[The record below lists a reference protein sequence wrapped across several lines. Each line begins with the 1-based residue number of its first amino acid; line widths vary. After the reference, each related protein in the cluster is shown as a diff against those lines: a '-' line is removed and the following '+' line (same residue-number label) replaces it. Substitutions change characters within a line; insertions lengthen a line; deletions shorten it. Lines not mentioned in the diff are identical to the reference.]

1 MPNETLASV
10 SVPKE
15 LMERADRLME
25 KFPALGFRSRGR
37 FTAAAVQEYLAVLE
51 QRAYHMMILEGPEGE
66 PAAARGAVESLR
78 EPPGDAGRRR
88 KARRA

>member
-1 MPNETLASV
+1 MPNDTLASV

-37 FTAAAVQEYLAVLE
+37 FTAAALQEYLAVME
-51 QRAYHMMILEGPEGE
+51 QRAYHMMILEGNPEG
-66 PAAARGAVESLR
+66 AAPKGALESLR
-78 EPPGDAGRRR
+78 EPVEPAGRRR
-88 KARRA
+88 TARR

>member
-37 FTAAAVQEYLAVLE
+37 FTAAALQEYLAVME
-51 QRAYHMMILEGPEGE
+51 QRAYHMMILEGPN
-66 PAAARGAVESLR
+66 ADAGAPKGALESLR
-78 EPPGDAGRRR
+78 EPLPDAGRRR
-88 KARRA
+88 KARR

>member
-37 FTAAAVQEYLAVLE
+37 FTAAALQEYLAVME
-51 QRAYHMMILEGPEGE
+51 QRAYHMMILEGPDADAG
-66 PAAARGAVESLR
+66 AAKGAVESLR
-78 EPPGDAGRRR
+78 EPVEQGRRR
-88 KARRA
+88 KARR